1 MLNDKLLKLRDEMSK
16 NGIDAYIIPSSDA
29 HQSEYVAEYFKG
41 RRWISNF
48 TGSAGTAVITS
59 DSAGLW
65 TDGRYFIQAEK
76 ELEGSGFDLFK
87 MAQDGVPTY
96 PEWLKSVLKSDSIIG
111 FDGKVI
117 SVSAYNELKKGFDE
131 DNFKIQHDLLESI
144 WDDRPS
150 FPKENIFVHD
160 LCYAG
165 KSVTQKIDI
174 IRGIYHSHG
183 ADSYILSSLDDIAWT
198 FNLRGSDV
206 LNNTTFY
213 AYAFIEDD
221 KTTLFIDLDKLDEQT
236 KSYLKENNVVL
247 ESYDEVTDIL
257 SNLKNK
263 NIYLSP
269 ERTSIY
275 IQSLLENNKTIHNK
289 EITTHLKAVKNE
301 IEIENSRECYLNDS
315 IALLKGFKHIEEN
328 FKVTPLTELDVED
341 IIKNERSK
349 IDGFKGI
356 SFDTIAGHKDHAAL
370 MHFKANEKNTYTLES
385 CGFLLVDSGGQY
397 LNGTTDITRTFSLG
411 DITPEQKKDFTLVLK
426 SVINL
431 SRAKFLKGTTGYKL
445 DMLARYPLWLEGIDY
460 KCGTGHGV
468 GFFLNIHEGPQGFS
482 VRKSHDLPLE
492 VGMNLTIE
500 PGVYKEGRHGI
511 RTENTV
517 IVKEAFTNENG
528 TFYEFETI
536 SFFPIDINSIDPALL
551 NSDELEWINS
561 YHATTFNKLSPYL
574 NEDEVNWLRERT
586 KQI

>member
-1 MLNDKLLKLRDEMSK
+1 MLNNKLLKLRNEMSQK
-16 NGIDAYIIPSSDA
+16 GIDAYIIPSSDA

-41 RRWISNF
+41 RKWISNF
-48 TGSAGTAVITS
+48 TGSAGTAVITANF
-59 DSAGLW
+59 AGLW

-87 MAQDGVPTY
+87 MAEEGVPTY
-96 PEWLKSVLKSDSIIG
+96 PEWLKSVVKKDGIIG

-117 SVSAYNELKKGFDE
+117 SVSTYNELEIFFNK
-131 DNFKIQHDLLESI
+131 DNFIIEHDLLEFI
-144 WDDRPS
+144 WDDRPT
-150 FPKENIFVHD
+150 FPKENIFIHN
-160 LCYAG
+160 LSYAG
-165 KSVTQKIDI
+165 KSTLEKIEI
-174 IRGIYHSHG
+174 IRKIYNSHG

-213 AYAFIEDD
+213 AYALIEDK
-221 KTTLFIDLDKLDEQT
+221 KTTLFIDFDKLDEKT
-236 KSYLKENNVVL
+236 TLYLKENNIILKAYNDVSKTLSKL
-247 ESYDEVTDIL
+247 EG
-257 SNLKNK
+257 K
-263 NIYLSP
+263 NIFFSP

-275 IQSLLENNKTIHNK
+275 IQSLLLNNEIIHEK
-289 EITTHLKAVKNE
+289 EITTQLKAVKNE
-301 IEIENSRECYLNDS
+301 VEIQNSRECYLSDS
-315 IALLKGFKHIEEN
+315 IALLKGFKYIEDN
-328 FKVTPLTELDVED
+328 FNKTPITELDVED
-341 IIKNERSK
+341 IIKTERSK

-356 SFDTIAGHKDHAAL
+356 SFDTIAGYKDHAAL

-385 CGFLLVDSGGQY
+385 QGFLLVDSGGQY

-411 DITPEQKKDFTLVLK
+411 TITPEQKKDFTLVLK
-426 SVINL
+426 SVITL

-445 DMLARYPLWLEGIDY
+445 DILARYPLWLEGLDY

-492 VGMNLTIE
+492 IGMNLTIE

-536 SFFPIDINSIDPALL
+536 SFFPIDINSIDPSLL
-551 NSDELEWINS
+551 NKDELEWINT
-561 YHATTFNKLSPYL
+561 YHNTTFNKLSPYL
-574 NEDEVNWLRERT
+574 DEDEVKWLKERT

>member
-1 MLNDKLLKLRDEMSK
+1 MLNNKLLKLREEMSK

-41 RRWISNF
+41 RRWITNF

-59 DSAGLW
+59 NFAGLW

-76 ELEGSGFDLFK
+76 ELQGSGFDLFK
-87 MAQDGVPTY
+87 IGQDGVPTY
-96 PEWLKSVLKSDSIIG
+96 PEWLKSVIKKDGIIG

-117 SVSAYNELKKGFDE
+117 SISNYNELKNGFDE
-131 DNFKIQHDLLESI
+131 KKFKIQNDLLESI
-144 WDDRPS
+144 WDDRPN
-150 FPKENIFVHD
+150 FPKEDIFVHD

-165 KSVTQKIDI
+165 KSITEKINTIQKI
-174 IRGIYHSHG
+174 YQSHG
-183 ADSYILSSLDDIAWT
+183 ANSYIISSLDDIAWT

-213 AYAFIEDD
+213 SYALIEDN
-221 KTTLFIDLDKLDEQT
+221 KTTLFIDSQKLDKQT
-236 KSYLKENNVVL
+236 KLYLKDNNIIL
-247 ESYDEVTDIL
+247 RSYVKITDVL
-257 SNLKNK
+257 SNLKDR

-269 ERTSIY
+269 DRTSIY
-275 IQSLLENNKTIHNK
+275 IQSLLKNNKIICNK
-289 EITTHLKAVKNE
+289 EITTHLKAIKNKVE
-301 IEIENSRECYLNDS
+301 IKNSKECYLNDS
-315 IALLKGFKHIEEN
+315 IALLKGFKYIEEN
-328 FKVTPLTELDVED
+328 FRKSPLTELDVED
-341 IIKNERSK
+341 IIRNERSK

-356 SFDTIAGHKDHAAL
+356 SFDTIAGYKDHGAL
-370 MHFKANEKNTYTLES
+370 MHFKANKKNTFTLS
-385 CGFLLVDSGGQY
+385 PQGFLLVDSGGQY

-411 DITPEQKKDFTLVLK
+411 DITSEQQKDFTLVLK

-445 DMLARYPLWLEGIDY
+445 DMLARYPLWLEGLDY

-482 VRKSHDLPLE
+482 IKNSHDLPLE

-500 PGVYKEGRHGI
+500 PGIYKEGRHGI

-517 IVKEAFTNENG
+517 IVKEAFVNENG
-528 TFYEFETI
+528 IFYEFETI
-536 SFFPIDINSIDPALL
+536 SFFPIDINSINPSLL

-574 NEDEVNWLRERT
+574 NEDELYWLKEKTR
-586 KQI
+586 QI

>member
-1 MLNDKLLKLRDEMSK
+1 MLNEKLLKLRNEMNQK
-16 NGIDAYIIPSSDA
+16 GIDAYIIPSSDA

-48 TGSAGTAVITS
+48 TGSAGIAVITS

-87 MAQDGVPTY
+87 MAKEGVPTY
-96 PEWLKSVLKSDSIIG
+96 SEWLKSVVKKDGIIG

-117 SVSAYNELKKGFDE
+117 SVSAYDELKKGFND
-131 DNFKIQHDLLESI
+131 DNFKIQYDLLESV
-144 WDDRPS
+144 WDGRPN
-150 FPKENIFVHD
+150 FPKEDIFIHD

-165 KSVTQKIDI
+165 KSVIEKVDI
-174 IRGIYHSHG
+174 IRELYHSHG

-213 AYAFIEDD
+213 AYALIEDN
-221 KTTLFIDLDKLDEQT
+221 KTTLFTDQNKLNEEV
-236 KSYLKENNVVL
+236 KLYLKENKIVL
-247 ESYDEVTDIL
+247 KPYDKVADTL
-257 SNLKNK
+257 SNLEDK

-269 ERTSIY
+269 DRTSIY
-275 IQSLLENNKTIHNK
+275 IQSLLKNNKVIHNK

-301 IEIENSRECYLNDS
+301 IEIQNSRECYLNDS
-315 IALLKGFKHIEEN
+315 IALLKGFKNIEEN
-328 FKVTPLTELDVED
+328 FKKTTITELDVED

-370 MHFKANEKNTYTLES
+370 MHFKANEKNTYTLDT

-411 DITPEQKKDFTLVLK
+411 EITPEQKKDFTLVLK
-426 SVINL
+426 SVITL

-482 VRKSHDLPLE
+482 VKKTHDLPLE
-492 VGMNLTIE
+492 IGMNLTIE

-517 IVKEAFTNENG
+517 IVKKAFTNENG

-536 SFFPIDINSIDPALL
+536 SFFPIDINSIDPSLL
-551 NSDELEWINS
+551 NTDELKWINS
-561 YHATTFNKLSPYL
+561 YHTATFNKLSPHL
-574 NEDEVNWLRERT
+574 NADEINWLKEKT